1 MNRKR
6 REILNFTIQ
15 IKTKQTKITF
25 EGRVFRYTFRL
36 VIIRMSNYYKYFI
49 CERAWSSVLFYFTMV
64 FELGVVRGKVCD
76 VRGVG
81 SIGVDK

>member
-49 CERAWSSVLFYFTMV
+49 CERA
-64 FELGVVRGKVCD
+64 
-76 VRGVG
+76 
-81 SIGVDK
+81 